1 MQGSMWCH
9 MRQEKLLDFWHSYPE
24 VPFIEMGSLGE
35 ELTGK
40 GEGRGKKS
48 SVLESLRSL
57 LNHPKGVVG

>member
-1 MQGSMWCH
+1 
-9 MRQEKLLDFWHSYPE
+9 MRQEKFLDFWHSYPE

-35 ELTGK
+35 ELMGK

-48 SVLESLRSL
+48 SVLESLSSL